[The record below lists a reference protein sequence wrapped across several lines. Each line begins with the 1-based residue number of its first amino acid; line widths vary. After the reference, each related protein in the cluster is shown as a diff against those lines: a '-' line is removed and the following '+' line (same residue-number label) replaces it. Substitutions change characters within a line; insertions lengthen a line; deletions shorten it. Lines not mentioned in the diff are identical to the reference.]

1 MTYDPNNVFAK
12 ILRGELPCEKVY
24 EDESTLAFMDIM
36 PRADGHVLVI
46 PKNGSRN
53 ILDASI
59 PDLQATM
66 ATVQK
71 IARAVKDGMKADGLT
86 IQQFNESAGGQ
97 VVFHLHF
104 HILPRWE
111 GVPLRPHTGEMAPK
125 EVLAEQGRRI
135 RGALASGWRRWSGHP
150 G

>member
-1 MTYDPNNVFAK
+1 MAYDPNNVFAK

-24 EDESTLAFMDIM
+24 EDDKTLAFMDIM

-46 PKNGSRN
+46 PKNAGRT
-53 ILDASI
+53 ILDTPLA
-59 PDLQATM
+59 DLQAAI

-71 IARAVKDGMKADGLT
+71 VARAVKDGMKADGLT

-104 HILPRWE
+104 HILPRWD
-111 GVPLRPHTGEMAPK
+111 GVALRPHTGAMAPK
-125 EVLAEQGRRI
+125 EELARDAEQI
-135 RGALASGWRRWSGHP
+135 RAALATAG
-150 G
+150 